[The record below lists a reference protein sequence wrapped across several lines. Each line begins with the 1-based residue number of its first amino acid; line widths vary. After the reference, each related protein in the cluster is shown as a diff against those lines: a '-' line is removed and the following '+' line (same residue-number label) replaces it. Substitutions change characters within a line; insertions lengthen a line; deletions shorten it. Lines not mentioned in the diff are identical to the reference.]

1 MARSRLESTLL
12 STYGLDAADNDCAV
26 FPSGMAAIS
35 AILFS
40 VLHEN
45 STSKNVIVL
54 GDELYCDTP
63 RCAETWRNVF
73 RATVESVDV
82 RDGNKIIRL
91 FQKYG
96 NRVVLFFVESCSNP
110 SAQMLDWSLLARLKE
125 LSPKCIVCIDNTWL
139 TSALFNPFQAFLPSD
154 GVVVDIV
161 VESLSKYR
169 SAGKCIGGM
178 VVGRKA
184 IVDVLKKFI
193 RLNGLF
199 VGADHCEL
207 FTAAQ
212 ATLNERVLRASNVAG
227 QVVDALIAVGGVTIV
242 YPTLD
247 THPTHTIYSQVV
259 ECAGAR
265 RGPPVFWMHV
275 ESNCSFRDIMDSAYP
290 AHLCKET
297 SYGAAYSKI
306 DPWPRLGLH
315 NDYWKKPDGDDD
327 DNDDDGDGKQGVWL
341 RVSVGYNNYT
351 AEALLAALQQVVQH
365 YRQIM

>member
-1 MARSRLESTLL
+1 
-12 STYGLDAADNDCAV
+12 
-26 FPSGMAAIS
+26 
-35 AILFS
+35 
-40 VLHEN
+40 
-45 STSKNVIVL
+45 
-54 GDELYCDTP
+54 
-63 RCAETWRNVF
+63 
-73 RATVESVDV
+73 
-82 RDGNKIIRL
+82 
-91 FQKYG
+91 
-96 NRVVLFFVESCSNP
+96 
-110 SAQMLDWSLLARLKE
+110 
-125 LSPKCIVCIDNTWL
+125 VCIDNTWL
-139 TSALFNPFQAFLPSD
+139 TSALFNPFQALLPA
-154 GVVVDIV
+154 GAVDIV

-178 VVGRKA
+178 IVGRKA

-212 ATLNERVLRASNVAG
+212 ETLNERVLRASNVAG
-227 QVVDALIAVGGVTIV
+227 QVVDALVAVGGVTIV

-259 ECAGAR
+259 GCADAR

-290 AHLCKET
+290 AHLRKET

-315 NDYWKKPDGDDD
+315 NDYWKKTDGDDGED
-327 DNDDDGDGKQGVWL
+327 DDDGDGDGGGGAANGAGKQGVWL
-341 RVSVGYNNYT
+341 RVSVGFNNNDT
-351 AEALLAALQQVVQH
+351 TEALLAALQQVVQH
-365 YRQIM
+365 YRQIK